1 MKAEGKKNSVLPK
14 FSMGIYDWGL
24 IIDHFLQEAYL
35 VTTNADKD
43 TSKNWPTYIEL
54 FSSLKTNNRNDFKV
68 KSVVDDNLSFEEYRK
83 KFNSVME
90 FLKEGDCYQ
99 INLSKKYKVK

>member
-1 MKAEGKKNSVLPK
+1 MKSEAKNNSVLPK

-54 FSSLKTNNRNDFKV
+54 FSTLKINKRNDF
-68 KSVVDDNLSFEEYRK
+68 
-83 KFNSVME
+83 
-90 FLKEGDCYQ
+90 Q
-99 INLSKKYKVK
+99 SKK